1 VVSTGVGA
9 GSVVWLGDE
18 VDPWVVGVELSL
30 FVEEVGVT
38 DSEGVG
44 DDVEVVLSVGDTV
57 GEGVGVLV

>member
-1 VVSTGVGA
+1 
-9 GSVVWLGDE
+9 
-18 VDPWVVGVELSL
+18 VGVELSL
-30 FVEEVGVT
+30 FVEEVWVT